1 MENKITVKDIL
12 IDINEML
19 KKVSIPAELIE
30 TVGMPVARAIKGLN
44 ICINAIAE
52 NERKEPEIEFVEAG
66 AADSVPE
73 GAEVVKTEQAE

>member
-1 MENKITVKDIL
+1 MAEQVTVKDIL

-19 KKVSIPAELIE
+19 KKLSIPAELIE
-30 TVGMPVARAIKGLN
+30 PVGLPVARAIKGLS

-52 NERKEPEIEFVEAG
+52 KEKKEPEIEFVEAG